1 MTDEVCMHVHTDARH
16 VLFLFFGVCLCVCVH
31 ASIVCVCV
39 TTVCVCMRA
48 CRCTC
53 MLACMSVR
61 VQCVCVCMKQSHLTK
76 AYLDDSD
83 SGPLFNQQGK
93 STLNEPLASTHVN
106 DLGRSE
112 IGKHSVPQATGNL
125 QVQVAISSQT

>member
-1 MTDEVCMHVHTDARH
+1 
-16 VLFLFFGVCLCVCVH
+16 
-31 ASIVCVCV
+31 
-39 TTVCVCMRA
+39 
-48 CRCTC
+48 
-53 MLACMSVR
+53 
-61 VQCVCVCMKQSHLTK
+61 MKQSHLTK

-125 QVQVAISSQT
+125 QVQAAISSQTLKQWSKSEAAKNTTQTPKQ

>member
-1 MTDEVCMHVHTDARH
+1 MYVGCMCACMHACVY
-16 VLFLFFGVCLCVCVH
+16 VCVH
-31 ASIVCVCV
+31 AVCVHAVCVCV
-39 TTVCVCMRA
+39 YT
-48 CRCTC
+48 
-53 MLACMSVR
+53 
-61 VQCVCVCMKQSHLTK
+61 KQSHLTM

-125 QVQVAISSQT
+125 QVQVAISS

>member
-1 MTDEVCMHVHTDARH
+1 MCA
-16 VLFLFFGVCLCVCVH
+16 CVH
-31 ASIVCVCV
+31 AGVRACLRVCV
-39 TTVCVCMRA
+39 RA
-48 CRCTC
+48 C
-53 MLACMSVR
+53 S
-61 VQCVCVCMKQSHLTK
+61 VCVCMKQSHLTK

-125 QVQVAISSQT
+125 QVQVASAHKHKSSKSEAAKNTTQTPKQ